1 MRLPRAWLLLAWLP
15 VLAGCGAPAPPN
27 VVLVSVDTLR
37 ADAIGAYGARI
48 PTPALDGLAAGG
60 VLFES
65 ALAPAPET
73 GPSHASLLTGLEI
86 GRHGVLRNGV
96 PLGAAVPTLA
106 GAFAAGGYATGG
118 FVSSF
123 VLDPRFGWDR
133 GFQRYDAEFPKRG
146 ESMHQRVDFARQHR
160 FEGYDRAAP
169 VTTARALAW
178 LETAPEPFFL
188 FLHYFDP
195 HAPYG
200 GAPELTSRVPEAWV
214 QRRARSWLPLLR
226 HEIPGLTLDELALM
240 IRHYH
245 AEVML
250 VDAAVGRVLDALE
263 ARGLRDRTLVVVTAD
278 HGEGLGQ
285 HGSLGHAHRLYEE
298 EVRVPL
304 ILSWPAALPQG
315 LRIAAPV
322 GLIDVAP
329 TLAELAS
336 LPFAGADGRSL
347 AAALRSGE
355 EPAPR
360 PLWGRRRLDAG
371 AGAGDRE
378 QRFFVRDGRWKYIR
392 ATGDPDELYDLAED
406 PREHRNLRSLQP
418 EQVER
423 LGAILDARRA
433 AAPEAGDASPL
444 PAEVRRGLEALG
456 YIDEAEAPADAA
468 AGPAD
473 GSAAQ

>member
-1 MRLPRAWLLLAWLP
+1 MRWRKAWLRLAGLLA
-15 VLAGCGAPAPPN
+15 LAGCGAAAPPN

-37 ADAIGAYGARI
+37 ADAVGAYGSRI
-48 PTPALDGLAAGG
+48 PTPALDRLAGEG

-73 GPSHASLLTGLEI
+73 APSHASLLTGLEI

-96 PLGAAVPTLA
+96 PLAASAATLA
-106 GAFAAGGYATGG
+106 EAFRDAGYATAA

-146 ESMHQRVDFARQHR
+146 ESLRHRVDFAREHR

-169 VTTARALAW
+169 ATTARALAW
-178 LETAPEPFFL
+178 LEAAPEPFFL

-200 GAPELTSRVPEAWV
+200 GAPELTSRVPEDWV
-214 QRRARSWLPLLR
+214 QRRARRWLPLLR
-226 HEIPGLTLDELALM
+226 REIPGLTLDELALM

-250 VDAAVGRVLDALE
+250 VDAALGRVLGALE
-263 ARGLRDRTLVVVTAD
+263 DRELRDRTLVAVTAD

-285 HGSLGHAHRLYEE
+285 HGSLGHAHNLSEE
-298 EVRVPL
+298 QVRVPL
-304 ILSWPAALPQG
+304 ILSWPAGLPRG
-315 LRIAAPV
+315 RRVAEPV

-336 LPFAGADGRSL
+336 LPLAGVDGRSL
-347 AAALRSGE
+347 AGDLRSGE
-355 EPAPR
+355 EPEAR
-360 PLWGRRRLDAG
+360 PLWGRRRAYPRPVDG
-371 AGAGDRE
+371 HRG
-378 QRFFVRDGRWKYIR
+378 QKFFVRDGRWKYIR
-392 ATGDPDELYDLAED
+392 ASEGPDELYDLAED
-406 PREHRNLRSLQP
+406 PREQRDLRALRP
-418 EQVER
+418 ERVAR
-423 LGAILDARRA
+423 MGAILDARRA
-433 AAPEAGDASPL
+433 AAPEAPATAL
-444 PAEVRRGLEALG
+444 PEEVRRGLEALG
-456 YIDEAEAPADAA
+456 YADEGEVSTADE
-468 AGPAD
+468 GET
-473 GSAAQ
+473 STAQ